1 MKTKIILIGRSMAG
15 KTTLC
20 QYLTNEE
27 IKYKKT
33 QTIQVVNKTMV
44 DTPGEYFE
52 HRFWGALS
60 VTATEV
66 DYIVLVQQATESGT
80 MFPPGYATTF
90 GKPCVGVVTKAD
102 LADEEQIEKAKKYLT
117 LAGAKHLFVTS
128 SYTGQGFDEFLK
140 FFEEVE
146 ENRARNHS

>member
-27 IKYKKT
+27 LRYKKT
-33 QTIQVVNKTMV
+33 QTIQVINKTMV

-60 VTATEV
+60 VTAAEV
-66 DYIVLVQQATESGT
+66 DCIVLVQQSTESGT

-90 GKPCVGVVTKAD
+90 GKPCVGVVTKCD
-102 LADEEQIEKAKKYLT
+102 LGSKEQIENAK
-117 LAGAKHLFVTS
+117 
-128 SYTGQGFDEFLK
+128 
-140 FFEEVE
+140 
-146 ENRARNHS
+146 

>member
-27 IKYKKT
+27 LRYKKT
-33 QTIQVVNKTMV
+33 QTIQVINKTMV

-60 VTATEV
+60 VTAAEV
-66 DYIVLVQQATESGT
+66 DCTVLVQQSTESGT

-90 GKPCVGVVTKAD
+90 GKPCVGVVTKCD
-102 LADEEQIEKAKKYLT
+102 LGSKEQIENAKKYLK
-117 LAGAKHLFVTS
+117 LAGAKEIFVTS
-128 SYTGQGFDEFLK
+128 SYTGEGFDAFLK
-140 FFEEVE
+140 YMEEMDSH
-146 ENRARNHS
+146 A

>member
-20 QYLTNEE
+20 QYLMKEE
-27 IKYKKT
+27 LSYKKT
-33 QTIQVVNKTMV
+33 QTIQVIIKTMI

-60 VTATEV
+60 VTAAEA

-90 GKPCVGVVTKAD
+90 GKPCVGVVTKCD
-102 LADEEQIEKAKKYLT
+102 LGSEEQIEKAKKYLQ
-117 LAGAKHLFVTS
+117 LAGAKEIFVTS
-128 SYTGQGFDEFLK
+128 SYTGEGFEAFLK
-140 FFEEVE
+140 YFEEVE
-146 ENRARNHS
+146 KAHA

>member
-27 IKYKKT
+27 LRYKKT
-33 QTIQVVNKTMV
+33 QTIQVINKTMV

-60 VTATEV
+60 VTAAEV
-66 DYIVLVQQATESGT
+66 DCLFWYSSQQKA
-80 MFPPGYATTF
+80 A
-90 GKPCVGVVTKAD
+90 PC
-102 LADEEQIEKAKKYLT
+102 
-117 LAGAKHLFVTS
+117 F
-128 SYTGQGFDEFLK
+128 
-140 FFEEVE
+140 
-146 ENRARNHS
+146 RR

>member
-27 IKYKKT
+27 LRYKKT
-33 QTIQVVNKTMV
+33 QTIQVINKTMV

-60 VTATEV
+60 VTAAEV
-66 DYIVLVQQATESGT
+66 DCIVLVQQSTESGT

-90 GKPCVGVVTKAD
+90 GKPCVGEAKSRSKMQKNIWS
-102 LADEEQIEKAKKYLT
+102 LQEQRRHLLPAAIQEKGLT
-117 LAGAKHLFVTS
+117 HF
-128 SYTGQGFDEFLK
+128 
-140 FFEEVE
+140 
-146 ENRARNHS
+146 

>member
-27 IKYKKT
+27 LRYKKT
-33 QTIQVVNKTMV
+33 QTIQVINKTMV

-60 VTATEV
+60 VTAAEV
-66 DYIVLVQQATESGT
+66 DCIVLVQQSTESGT

-90 GKPCVGVVTKAD
+90 GKPCVGVVTKVI
-102 LADEEQIEKAKKYLT
+102 LEQRTDRKCKK
-117 LAGAKHLFVTS
+117 TS
-128 SYTGQGFDEFLK
+128 EACGSKEDICYQQLYRRR
-140 FFEEVE
+140 V
-146 ENRARNHS
+146 